1 MAVVLTITLGLLAG
15 CGDSGSSAP
24 QQAAPVQTTL
34 PTSSPATSQ
43 APPEAATAEATPSA
57 SVIPPPID
65 LTAFASREELMESM
79 GAASRKVG
87 SSNLDEARAA
97 AVQIGEYSLAARHPR
112 FEPQGAEYERLAIEL
127 WQANQVVQI
136 AMGPN
141 GNRAI
146 LQEALRTQRAACQ
159 TCHEVFRIE
168 EQ

>member
-24 QQAAPVQTTL
+24 QQAAPPPAPAPAGLSTTNL
-34 PTSSPATSQ
+34 PSPD
-43 APPEAATAEATPSA
+43 ATAVATPSG

-65 LTAFASREELMESM
+65 LTAFASREELMKSM

-112 FEPQGAEYERLAIEL
+112 FEPLGAEYERLAIEL
-127 WQANQVVQI
+127 WQANQLVQI